1 MYNSIASVKKVV
13 LSLILLSTTFMFAC
27 GDDKETDTPT
37 PMPVPAKTASK
48 ITVDPATTYQEMIGF
63 GGALT
68 WYSDR
73 VVSSSK
79 SNELYKLMF
88 EDLGMDILRLKNWY
102 YPLNYP
108 ENKSP
113 ETMLTAGDKTMFN
126 ATNTFYQ
133 KAKQYNP
140 DIDILL
146 SSWGPPPALKSNN
159 HLREGTLK
167 KDADGFMYDEFATYW
182 SDVLDNIAFAPDY
195 ISIQNEPGYTNPG
208 WTTAKWAPTETS
220 TLAGYSEAF
229 DAVYDKIKDRPDVP
243 IMIGGE
249 TENIQAFLNFAPVV
263 KTKAHAPIYGYHPY
277 NFNSST
283 QISQTTAPLTE
294 LHTRFGDKP
303 NIMTEY
309 STMPWFKTARFIHQ
323 TMKYAH
329 SSGYIYWELVW
340 GDPNSKDQ
348 AMIYVDGSGN
358 YTINPFYYVIKHF
371 SKFIDEGY
379 QRVEV
384 TSTTTALEV
393 TGYMHPDQNQL
404 TLVIIN
410 PESRDLKYQVE
421 VENRVV
427 KTLKGYQSMEGNFFK
442 DLGNVSPSDEVSIP
456 ASSITTLVLNL

>member
-1 MYNSIASVKKVV
+1 MYNRTANLKKGV
-13 LSLILLSTTFMFAC
+13 LSLMLLSTAFMFAC
-27 GDDKETDTPT
+27 GSEDSPDTPT
-37 PMPVPAKTASK
+37 PVVKPANK
-48 ITVDPATTYQEMIGF
+48 ITVKPATTYQEMVGF

-73 VVSSSK
+73 VVTSSK
-79 SNELYKLMF
+79 RDEIYQLMF

-113 ETMLTAGDKTMFN
+113 ETMLTTGDKTMFN

-140 DIDILL
+140 DIKVLL

-167 KDADGFMYDEFATYW
+167 KDADGYMYDEFATYW
-182 SDVLDNIAFAPDY
+182 SDILDNIAFTPDY

-208 WTTAKWAPTETS
+208 WTTAAWSPTETS
-220 TLAGYSEAF
+220 SLAGYSEAF
-229 DAVYDKIKDRPDVP
+229 DAVYNQIKDRPDVP
-243 IMIGGE
+243 VMIGPE
-249 TENIQAFLNFAPVV
+249 AENIQAFLSFAPVV
-263 KTKAHAPIYGYHPY
+263 QAKAHAPIYAYHPY
-277 NFNSST
+277 NFNSGT
-283 QISQTTAPLTE
+283 VVGQTTSLLNE
-294 LHTRFGDKP
+294 IRTRFGDEP

-323 TMKYAH
+323 TMKHANT
-329 SSGYIYWELVW
+329 SGYIYWELVW
-340 GDPNSKDQ
+340 GDANTKDQ
-348 AMIYVDGSGN
+348 AMIYVDNSGN
-358 YTINPFYYVIKHF
+358 YTINPFYHVIKHF
-371 SKFIDEGY
+371 AKFIDEGH

-384 TSTTTALEV
+384 TSNTPALEI

-410 PESRDLKYQVE
+410 PETRALNYQVE
-421 VENRVV
+421 VENKTV
-427 KTLKGYQSMEGNFFK
+427 KSVKAYQSVEGEFFK
-442 DLGNVSPSDEVSIP
+442 DLGNIATDAAVSIP
-456 ASSITTLVLNL
+456 ANSITTVVVGL